1 MHSRNTHLHRY
12 KVLID
17 DRYVSTGGVLV
28 KMDKKSS
35 IITLLCVTA
44 LVLTS
49 CFDFEPT
56 PDNDN
61 GVVTLKIRNVIF
73 CSKQIRNPNYG
84 IQISK

>member
-1 MHSRNTHLHRY
+1 
-12 KVLID
+12 
-17 DRYVSTGGVLV
+17 
-28 KMDKKSS
+28 MDKKSS

-61 GVVTLKIRNVIF
+61 GVVTLKIRN
-73 CSKQIRNPNYG
+73 PNYG